1 MEVPAAAAVPSAL
14 AGLAAAALGTGTA
27 AAEEGKGGQ
36 TARDGG
42 AAAAPGE
49 DQVSGGGAVGGRGAP
64 GAVLTPPH
72 LPGSVRYEDPALEVQ
87 LSDELAESLRTL
99 KV

>member
-1 MEVPAAAAVPSAL
+1 M
-14 AGLAAAALGTGTA
+14 
-27 AAEEGKGGQ
+27 
-36 TARDGG
+36 
-42 AAAAPGE
+42 
-49 DQVSGGGAVGGRGAP
+49 SGGGAVGGRGAP